1 MKGEP
6 MNASSWFSST
16 TRRRSVAFSAMLVLA
31 ALGSTSAR
39 GQEQTQQRMAAIK
52 ESLAANQAA
61 LKTYGW
67 VETTQI
73 SLKGEVKKTD
83 VKNCHYGADGK
94 VQKTEVP
101 GGAAPPA
108 AAPASGRGR
117 RGGGLAKKAIVENKK
132 EETKEY
138 MEKVSALVHE
148 YVPPEPPKL
157 QAAQAAGT
165 LSVQPGPNATMTVTN
180 YVKPGDSLAIGMDAA
195 AKQITSY
202 KVTSYV
208 DDPKDDAISLTV
220 TFARLEDGTN
230 YPQRI
235 VLDVAAKKLQVTVT
249 NSGYKKAAP

>member
-1 MKGEP
+1 
-6 MNASSWFSST
+6 MNASRWFNST
-16 TRRRSVAFSAMLVLA
+16 MRRRSVAFSAMLVLA
-31 ALGSTSAR
+31 SLGSTSAL

-101 GGAAPPA
+101 GATPPA
-108 AAPASGRGR
+108 AAPAGGRGR
-117 RGGGLAKKAIVENKK
+117 RGGLAKKAIVENKK

-208 DDPKDDAISLTV
+208 DDPKDDAIALTV

-235 VLDVAAKKLQVTVT
+235 VLDVTAKKLQVTVT